1 MVWGFRP
8 KDLEEMTLL
17 VDVSSDLHDVQEA
30 HMRFR
35 RQSDEPDELAA
46 LQSGMPSMQKFVAGE
61 CFRIF
66 LAQFGQWDCFFLD
79 S

>member
-1 MVWGFRP
+1 MPLLKRHDHTMNWPFSTAMVWGFRP

-35 RQSDEPDELAA
+35 RQSDEPDEL
-46 LQSGMPSMQKFVAGE
+46 
-61 CFRIF
+61 